1 MGPDRPVARQDN
13 IFKFNFFHIMGGLL
27 QNTPPCFI
35 YWLTYL
41 WLFML
46 KNSINMSEKEQ
57 KKVDKRV
64 KKFMKSVRAFL
75 VEKSGSVRPEWEC
88 SLLLLETYLEEF
100 MVFSIELEKLESIV
114 TVGRNGEQPHSLF
127 GARDKAA
134 VRIEGLLKSL
144 GCTFKEAAKMEVIE
158 PVVED
163 SPLEAFMK
171 NKVEKR

>member
-1 MGPDRPVARQDN
+1 MGPDRPAARQDN
-13 IFKFNFFHIMGGLL
+13 ILNSIIKGGLL
-27 QNTPPCFI
+27 RNTPPCFI

-41 WLFML
+41 WLFMI

-158 PVVED
+158 PVAED
-163 SPLEAFMK
+163 SALDSYLK
-171 NKVEKR
+171 NKIEKR

>member
-1 MGPDRPVARQDN
+1 MR
-13 IFKFNFFHIMGGLL
+13 
-27 QNTPPCFI
+27 NTPPCFI
-35 YWLTYL
+35 YWLTHL
-41 WLFML
+41 WLFMI

>member
-1 MGPDRPVARQDN
+1 
-13 IFKFNFFHIMGGLL
+13 
-27 QNTPPCFI
+27 
-35 YWLTYL
+35 
-41 WLFML
+41 
-46 KNSINMSEKEQ
+46 MSEKEQ

-127 GARDKAA
+127 GARYKAA
-134 VRIEGLLKSL
+134 VRIEGLLKSM

-158 PVVED
+158 HVVED

>member
-1 MGPDRPVARQDN
+1 
-13 IFKFNFFHIMGGLL
+13 
-27 QNTPPCFI
+27 
-35 YWLTYL
+35 
-41 WLFML
+41 
-46 KNSINMSEKEQ
+46 MSEKEQ

-127 GARDKAA
+127 GARDMAA

-144 GCTFKEAAKMEVIE
+144 GCTFKEAARMEVIE

>member
-1 MGPDRPVARQDN
+1 
-13 IFKFNFFHIMGGLL
+13 MGGLL
-27 QNTPPCFI
+27 RNTPPCFMI
-35 YWLTYL
+35 WLTHL
-41 WLFML
+41 WLFMI

-163 SPLEAFMK
+163 SALDSYLK
-171 NKVEKR
+171 NKIEKR

>member
-1 MGPDRPVARQDN
+1 
-13 IFKFNFFHIMGGLL
+13 
-27 QNTPPCFI
+27 
-35 YWLTYL
+35 
-41 WLFML
+41 
-46 KNSINMSEKEQ
+46 
-57 KKVDKRV
+57 
-64 KKFMKSVRAFL
+64 MKSVRAFL

-158 PVVED
+158 PVNEESVLD
-163 SPLEAFMK
+163 KFIRTK
-171 NKVEKR
+171 IDNK

>member
-1 MGPDRPVARQDN
+1 
-13 IFKFNFFHIMGGLL
+13 
-27 QNTPPCFI
+27 
-35 YWLTYL
+35 
-41 WLFML
+41 
-46 KNSINMSEKEQ
+46 MSEKEQ

-134 VRIEGLLKSL
+134 VSNEGLLKSL

>member
-1 MGPDRPVARQDN
+1 MLTKKTFLNSIFTIIYGWAVAKYPALFYLLAD
-13 IFKFNFFHIMGGLL
+13 IFVA
-27 QNTPPCFI
+27 I
-35 YWLTYL
+35 YD
-41 WLFML
+41 

-163 SPLEAFMK
+163 SALDSFLK
-171 NKVEKR
+171 NKIEKR

>member
-1 MGPDRPVARQDN
+1 MLAKTTFLN
-13 IFKFNFFHIMGGLL
+13 SIIKGGLL
-27 QNTPPCFI
+27 RNTPPCFI
-35 YWLTYL
+35 YWLTHL
-41 WLFML
+41 WLFMI

>member
-1 MGPDRPVARQDN
+1 
-13 IFKFNFFHIMGGLL
+13 
-27 QNTPPCFI
+27 
-35 YWLTYL
+35 
-41 WLFML
+41 
-46 KNSINMSEKEQ
+46 MSEKEQ
-57 KKVDKRV
+57 KKIDKRV

-100 MVFSIELEKLESIV
+100 MMFSIELEKLESIV
-114 TVGRNGEQPHSLF
+114 TIGRNGEQPHSLF

-144 GCTFKEAAKMEVIE
+144 GCTFKEATKLDIVE
-158 PVVED
+158 PVAEESALD
-163 SPLEAFMK
+163 SFLK